1 MSNLPER
8 IKAWPWNNHTYAGQ
22 WHVNGRGETTEY
34 VRADLFDAVKAER
47 DALEARVK
55 ALSEALDERQDSG
68 RDFWMKWTQKR
79 LETRNAM
86 FLRDA
91 KLALGGDM
99 RALRTRVEMME
110 AEPMQIVLSAALQE
124 NTDATNP

>member
-1 MSNLPER
+1 MSEAPER
-8 IKAWPWNNHTYAGQ
+8 IWACMDGIMVGLFVSGGYNAGWP
-22 WHVNGRGETTEY
+22 EY
-34 VRADLFDAVKAER
+34 IRADLFDAVKAER